1 MDSSSVRAGPGPR
14 VWIVV
19 PCYDEEQRLDTTS
32 FEGYLRSRPDVGFIF
47 VNDGSNDGTLRVLSG
62 MAEQI
67 PSRARVIDQQPNQG
81 KAEAVRV
88 GMLQALDGGALYAG
102 YFDADLATPLD
113 ALDEL
118 IDTLDTMP
126 RIDIVVGARVALL
139 GREIERN
146 ALRHYSGR
154 FFAAAASLVLAL
166 PIYDTQCGA
175 KLFRSSPAIREL
187 FGRPFG
193 SRWIFDVEI
202 LARYLVGPGSEDGI
216 YELPLKRWV
225 DKGHS
230 HVRPSDF
237 VRAVGEM
244 VAILREYRIESR
256 YRAAARLLRG
266 GRRRSDRPPRD

>member
-1 MDSSSVRAGPGPR
+1 MNPSGAPR

-19 PCYDEEQRLDTTS
+19 PCYDEEKRLDTEA
-32 FEGYLRSRPDVGFIF
+32 FEDYLRSHPEIGFIF
-47 VNDGSNDGTLRVLSG
+47 VNDGSKDKTLRVLSG
-62 MAEQI
+62 I
-67 PSRARVIDQQPNQG
+67 RDHFPDRVKVIDQQPNRG

-88 GMLQALDGGALYAG
+88 GMLQALGDSAAYAG
-102 YFDADLATPLD
+102 YFDADLATPLE

-118 IDTLDTMP
+118 IETLDTKP

-154 FFAAAASLVLAL
+154 FFAAAASFALAL

-175 KLFRSSPAIREL
+175 KLFRSSAPIREL

-202 LARYLVGPGSEDGI
+202 LARYLVGHGREDGI

-225 DKGHS
+225 DKGDS
-230 HVRPSDF
+230 RVRPIDF
-237 VRAVGEM
+237 VKAVGEM
-244 VAILREYRIESR
+244 VAILREYRIEAR
-256 YRAAARLLRG
+256 YPAAARLLRV
-266 GRRRSDRPPRD
+266 GRSRRCRHRAI

>member
-1 MDSSSVRAGPGPR
+1 MDASSVRAGPEPR
-14 VWIVV
+14 VWVVV
-19 PCYDEEQRLDTTS
+19 PCYDEEKRLDTAA
-32 FEGYLRSRPDVGFIF
+32 FERYLRSHPDFGFIF
-47 VNDGSNDGTLRVLSG
+47 VNDGSSDGTLRVLSG
-62 MAEQI
+62 IGDHFPA
-67 PSRARVIDQQPNQG
+67 RARVIDQQPNQG

-102 YFDADLATPLD
+102 YFDADLATPLE

-118 IDTLDTMP
+118 IQTLDTMP
-126 RIDIVVGARVALL
+126 HIDIVVGARVALL

-175 KLFRSSPAIREL
+175 KLFRSSAAIRAL

-202 LARYLVGPGSEDGI
+202 LARYLVGPGSQNGI

-225 DKGHS
+225 DRGDS
-230 HVRPSDF
+230 HVRPIDF

-256 YRAAARLLRG
+256 FRSAARLLRG
-266 GRRRSDRPPRD
+266 RASR